1 MALSK
6 QAKVLT
12 KPQVKAVL
20 GYLKEK
26 RHAERNVAMFLLS
39 VKAGLRA
46 KEIAELKWLYVLNSD
61 GTLSDSIHL
70 PNKASKGK
78 SSGRIVPMSSDLKQA
93 LQELWSEGVDSS
105 SSVIVSQKGGTM
117 TSQVVINFFQKLYA
131 EMGIVGASSH
141 SGRRTAITAW
151 ARGVS
156 TVGGSLR
163 DVQALAGH
171 SSIATTERY
180 IEQNAEA
187 KKKLVELL

>member
-26 RHAERNVAMFLLS
+26 RHAERNVVMFLLS

-61 GTLSDSIHL
+61 NTLSDSIHL

-93 LQELWSEGVDSS
+93 LQELWSESVDSS
-105 SSVIVSQKGGTM
+105 SSVIASQKGGAM
-117 TSQVVINFFQKLYA
+117 SSQVVINFFKKLYA

-180 IEQNAEA
+180 IDQNAEA

>member
-93 LQELWSEGVDSS
+93 LQELWSESVDSS

-180 IEQNAEA
+180 IDHNAEA

>member
-180 IEQNAEA
+180 IDHNAEA